1 MSPFVPDINSPV
13 LSQFSLQGKTVAV
26 TGGSGGIGTEV
37 VRGMAE
43 AGANVAIIHHSSV
56 EAESIAASFSDT
68 YNVKVQAY
76 KSDVRS
82 AKPIADTINQI
93 EQDFGHL
100 DVVIAN
106 AGVCSRFDALEYDT
120 ESWNAINS
128 VNYDGVFW
136 TAKAAGEIFKKQGK
150 GNLVITASVSAT
162 LVNVPQWQAAYN
174 ASKAAAMH
182 LCKCLAVEWA
192 PFARV
197 NSVSPGYINTLM
209 VSKQPAELME
219 KWLSMVPCGRIAQ
232 PAELKSMEEA
242 GLELASR
249 SSRCARLPKVDKANK
264 LVQALMAMFAPK
276 ASLQNIHVSLTSFT
290 TRLTNLGIPSV
301 DSPLATLLTNT
312 PARHEHTIMATFP
325 NAMLLAGKVCAITG
339 GVSGIGRAIAIEYSR
354 QGGAVAVNHLGDDK
368 STELFKSLKAD
379 VPKDAKLIGIG
390 GDIGKPQTGT
400 DFVKATVSEFGSLD
414 VFVANAGVSVF
425 HDFLTTDEKMFE
437 SHLHVNTRGT
447 FWSVQ
452 AAARQMVAQ
461 GRGGSIIGVAS
472 ISALLGGKQQVHYT
486 PTKASVLSM
495 MQSAA
500 CALAEHK
507 IRCNALLPGHTRTPM
522 SADDLAKPEK
532 LKAVNER
539 IPLGHVAEPHD
550 MAGPAV
556 FLASDMSSYVTGAQL
571 LVDGGLYVNLQ

>member
-43 AGANVAIIHHSSV
+43 AGANVAIIYHSSV

-301 DSPLATLLTNT
+301 DSLLATLLTNT

-339 GVSGIGRAIAIEYSR
+339 GVSGIGRAIAIEYLR

-400 DFVKATVSEFGSLD
+400 DFVQATVSEFGSLD